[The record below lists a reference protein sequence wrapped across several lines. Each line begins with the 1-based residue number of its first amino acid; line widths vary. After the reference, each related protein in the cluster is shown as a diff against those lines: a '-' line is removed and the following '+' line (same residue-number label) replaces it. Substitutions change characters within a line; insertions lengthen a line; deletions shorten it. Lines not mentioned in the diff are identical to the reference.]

1 MSRGSIDI
9 PVISK
14 FDPTG
19 LKQAQKALGG
29 FSSSL
34 GKIAGLV
41 ATAFSVRAITNFA
54 KESVLAAEAAQTA
67 QNRLEAVAKA
77 TGVFGDQTKKVTD
90 RLGEF
95 AKAQELRIGVD
106 DKVIKGVQAQLLT
119 FKLLSASADTVG
131 GTFDRVTKAAF
142 DMAAAGFGSAEG
154 NAIAL
159 GKAFEDPIK
168 GLTALRR
175 SGTVFTQEQQD
186 LIKSLVETGEVAKAQ
201 EIILA
206 ELETQYGGVAEAT
219 ADASVKLGLAFDN
232 IKETAGTAL
241 LPVFAELVEGIL
253 PVTEALGEELAG
265 AFKDLSPVLTDIVK
279 QLPSLIMSLSPL
291 IPILGQVATVFFQLI
306 KSLLPPFIALLNVIL
321 PVVEELA
328 PILADAL
335 VVAFEAFVPVLLALV
350 EALTPV
356 VKALLPVLA
365 TLITALA
372 PVVVKV
378 VNAFMPL
385 LNMVLPL
392 LVRLIEFLVPI
403 LVVVAE
409 ILAVLLVNSVNFL
422 VKAFQ
427 NFMDFLKPFTTAF
440 EKTFGGISN
449 FFYGIVNGMI
459 GFFEGFA
466 NAVITGVNTV
476 IRALNRLKVTMPKVG
491 NTPGFSIGFNIP
503 ELSNIVLPRVAL
515 AAGGIVMGPT
525 NALIGEA
532 GPEAVIP
539 LDRMRMG
546 NTINITVNAGLGA
559 DGRQIGAAII
569 REIKKYERASGPVF
583 ASA

>member
-1 MSRGSIDI
+1 MSISL
-9 PVISK
+9 PVVSK

-232 IKETAGTAL
+232 IKETAGAAL

-253 PVTEALGEELAG
+253 PVTEALGDELAG

-427 NFMDFLKPFTTAF
+427 NFMDFLEPFTTAF

-466 NAVITGVNTV
+466 NAVISGVNSV

-491 NTPGFSIGFNIP
+491 DTPGFSIGFNIP
-503 ELSNIVLPRVAL
+503 ELSNIVLPRVPL

-546 NTINITVNAGLGA
+546 NTINITVNAGMGTDGA
-559 DGRQIGAAII
+559 RVGEAIVSAI
-569 REIKKYERASGPVF
+569 RRYERSSGKVF